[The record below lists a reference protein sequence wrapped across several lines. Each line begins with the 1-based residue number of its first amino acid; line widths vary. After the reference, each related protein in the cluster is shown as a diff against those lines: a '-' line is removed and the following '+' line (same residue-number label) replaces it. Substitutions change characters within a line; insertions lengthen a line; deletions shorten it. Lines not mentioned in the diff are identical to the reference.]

1 MPGRSGA
8 RTTPKIASEKLMTQD
23 LAPRDFI
30 HAYLHKSAELKR
42 EVADKCGDAIL
53 AAVEEIA
60 GAFRSGH
67 KILLCGNGGSAA
79 DCQHMAAEFVGVLNK
94 EFRRPGLAAIA
105 LTTDTSFLTAFT
117 NDFGFEGVF
126 AQQVETLG
134 NAGDILIGISTSG
147 NSPNVVRA
155 MEAAQARGL
164 GTIAL
169 TGSSGQ
175 LTQVA
180 DVSVAVPGTE
190 TQHIQEA
197 HLAIEH
203 LICELVEKQVFS
215 RNAD

>member
-1 MPGRSGA
+1 MNDQIEDPRNHA
-8 RTTPKIASEKLMTQD
+8 RKYLQD
-23 LAPRDFI
+23 SADLKHQVAQQCVDSI
-30 HAYLHKSAELKR
+30 VAAAEL
-42 EVADKCGDAIL
+42 
-53 AAVEEIA
+53 IA
-60 GAFRSGH
+60 GAFQA
-67 KILLCGNGGSAA
+67 KNKVLLCGNGGSAA

-134 NAGDILIGISTSG
+134 TSGDVLIGISTSG

-155 MEAAQARGL
+155 VEAARALGL
-164 GTIAL
+164 RTIAL
-169 TGSSGQ
+169 TGSGGQ
-175 LTQVA
+175 LAQLA
-180 DVSVAVPGTE
+180 DITIAVPGDA

-203 LICELVEKQVFS
+203 LICELVEKQIFHQP
-215 RNAD
+215 R

>member
-1 MPGRSGA
+1 MGDQNVA
-8 RTTPKIASEKLMTQD
+8 RDRVQ
-23 LAPRDFI
+23 
-30 HAYLHKSAELKR
+30 AYLERSAAIKRAVAENCTDSIIAAAEL
-42 EVADKCGDAIL
+42 
-53 AAVEEIA
+53 IA
-60 GAFRSGH
+60 GAF
-67 KILLCGNGGSAA
+67 KAKNKVLLCGNGGSAA

-155 MEAAQARGL
+155 IEAAQARGL

-175 LTQVA
+175 LTQMA
-180 DVSVAVPGTE
+180 DVSIAVPGTE